1 MGFWKPISFLTNGS
15 TARRRLVAGGR
26 RRWLVVLTRVAEIRI
41 IKILRYKNFVIAQ
54 IYLFYYV
61 FIYIIYVILFVQ
73 ASKID
78 EKFLHW
84 PQREITNDSK
94 ITLTLS
100 IYISPQRDITNDHPT
115 IAKGWPWSVSL
126 LPFKAPL
133 HT

>member
-1 MGFWKPISFLTNGS
+1 M
-15 TARRRLVAGGR
+15 VADL
-26 RRWLVVLTRVAEIRI
+26 LVVLTRVAKIRI
-41 IKILRYKNFVIAQ
+41 IKLLCYKNFVIAQ

-94 ITLTLS
+94 ITLTRS
-100 IYISPQRDITNDHPT
+100 IYISPQRDITNDHPI